1 MLRYFLCLF
10 LFIFQKTE
18 AQNLRIGLFNDL
30 TTKMTVFSVVEGN
43 YLMTADN
50 RAIQTFKGKQNIICK
65 KEGDSIRCLLSDKD
79 LGLFKTIKFSAMVD
93 SAVFSLRIVYPKSE
107 LRYYNDNLELVVNL
121 GKLHTINVVDIDKY
135 LAGVVEAE
143 GGNRATLEY
152 YKTQAT
158 LCRTYVLSHLDKHLE
173 EGFFMCDGVHCQAY
187 HGKCL
192 GKNEI
197 LKGAFDTRGFVIVD
211 ADTTL
216 ITAAFYSNC
225 GGETESSQNVWLLK
239 KDYLKPIRDPY
250 CQNQNNYRWERK
262 LPIDQWK
269 SYLVQNGYK
278 LNSDLTSS
286 FFNYTQYTRKQYYRL
301 GKDSITFRKIRTDF
315 KLKSAFF
322 SIETKGNNVELHGR
336 GYGHGVGMCQEGAM
350 QMAVLGYT
358 YQDIVKFYYPGVH
371 IIEYQ
376 FLPSTKNPTLLMLQK

>member
-1 MLRYFLCLF
+1 
-10 LFIFQKTE
+10 
-18 AQNLRIGLFNDL
+18 
-30 TTKMTVFSVVEGN
+30 MTVFSVVEGS

-50 RAIQTFKGKQNIICK
+50 RAIQTFKEKQNIICK
-65 KEGDSIRCLLSDKD
+65 KEGDSIRCISSEKD
-79 LGLFKTIKFSAMVD
+79 WGLYKNIRFSAMAD
-93 SAVFSLRIVYPKSE
+93 SAIFSLRIVNPKSE
-107 LRYYNDNLELVVNL
+107 LRYYNDNLELQVSL

-143 GGNRATLEY
+143 GGNRASLEY

-197 LKGAFDTRGFVIVD
+197 LKGAFYTRGFVIVD

-250 CQNQNNYRWERK
+250 CQNQNNFRWERK
-262 LPIDQWK
+262 IPIEQWK

-278 LNSDLTSS
+278 INTELTSS
-286 FFNYTQYTRKQYYRL
+286 FFNYTQYARKQYYRL

-322 SIETKGNNVELHGR
+322 SIEAKGNNIELHGR
-336 GYGHGVGMCQEGAM
+336 GYGHGVGLCQEGAM
-350 QMAVLGYT
+350 QMSVLGYS
-358 YQDIVKFYYPGVH
+358 YQDIVKFYYPGVR
-371 IIEYQ
+371 IVEYKS
-376 FLPSTKNPTLLMLQK
+376 LPSTKNPTLLMLQK